1 MENKKKL
8 NPFLIAFVVLAVLL
22 FMVYG
27 SYRHTKEARY
37 QTSSE
42 INAQTQV
49 EVKPEV
55 RTPSTESPISTQDK
69 AAIANATNFEKCKAV
84 VRNTVDS
91 VSSNYKTAKI
101 LDNNLMYMVRMCTND
116 GSVLATCS
124 APDGNVSPIT
134 KVSPDC
140 PL

>member
-1 MENKKKL
+1 MKIKRSYIL
-8 NPFLIAFVVLAVLL
+8 FAIACVIFMGALPFLAETRVTNNSISV
-22 FMVYG
+22 
-27 SYRHTKEARY
+27 S
-37 QTSSE
+37 
-42 INAQTQV
+42 
-49 EVKPEV
+49 KPEM
-55 RTPSTESPISTQDK
+55 PSTESPISVQDR
-69 AAIANATNFEKCKAV
+69 ATISNATNFEKCKAIV
-84 VRNTVDS
+84 INSVDA
-91 VSSNYKTAKI
+91 VSDHYKTAKI

>member
-1 MENKKKL
+1 MGAL
-8 NPFLIAFVVLAVLL
+8 PFLA
-22 FMVYG
+22 
-27 SYRHTKEARY
+27 E
-37 QTSSE
+37 TSVTNNSRS
-42 INAQTQV
+42 V
-49 EVKPEV
+49 SKPE
-55 RTPSTESPISTQDK
+55 TPSTGSPISAQDR
-69 AAIANATNFEKCKAV
+69 AVISNATNFEKCKAV

-91 VSSNYKTAKI
+91 VSSNYKTATI

-134 KVSPDC
+134 KASPDC